1 MEIKSVV
8 KNLTYY
14 KNKSLLDL
22 PPKIVICHQV
32 NCQGVMGAGLAK
44 QIRIRWPEVYA
55 DYKKTIENAE
65 AQVAGLEN
73 PPDDILLGAVACTT
87 TVDGHRVASL
97 FAQYDYGY
105 GPCRYTNYEAFAS
118 CLENLNK
125 LVPSYVPIAFPYK
138 IGCGLGGGDWDII
151 QLMIKKI
158 LHHEDV
164 YICQLED

>member
-1 MEIKSVV
+1 MV
-8 KNLTYY
+8 KQITYY

-44 QIRIRWPEVYA
+44 QIHIRWPEVYV

-87 TVDGHRVASL
+87 TIDGHRVASL

-105 GPCRYTNYEAFAS
+105 GPRRYTNYEAFAN

-125 LVPSYVPIAFPYK
+125 LVPGYIPIAFPYK

-151 QLMIKKI
+151 QLMIRKI